1 MNNRKKK
8 IRIFVDIA
16 MPILLITIMGYQL
29 IGRAY
34 HEYAGIA
41 MFILFIIH
49 NYLNIKWYK
58 VLFKGKYT
66 PYRILSTFINISIL
80 IIMILLMVS
89 GIIMSEYAF
98 KFLNLNFGNSIS
110 RLIHLSLSYWE
121 YILMSFHL
129 GMHLGQ
135 IINKNRKYIFVII
148 VVALYGVYTFLTRKI
163 WSYMLLINKFAFFDT
178 DENIFKF
185 IIDYTAIMIL
195 FAMLGYYISSILKKS
210 KA

>member
-29 IGRAY
+29 VGRAY
-34 HEYAGIA
+34 HECAGIA

-148 VVALYGVYTFLTRKI
+148 AVALYGVYTFLTRKI

>member
-29 IGRAY
+29 VGRAY

-148 VVALYGVYTFLTRKI
+148 AVALYGVYTFLTRKI

>member
-80 IIMILLMVS
+80 IIMVLLMIS

-98 KFLNLNFGNSIS
+98 KFLNLNFGSSIS

-121 YILMSFHL
+121 YVLMSVHL

-135 IINKNRKYIFVII
+135 IINKNTLCIFILI
-148 VVALYGVYTFLTRKI
+148 VFALYGGYTFLARKI
-163 WSYMLLINKFAFFDT
+163 WAYMVLINKFAFFDT
-178 DENIFKF
+178 NENIIKF
-185 IIDYTAIMIL
+185 VIDYVTIMIL
-195 FAMLGYYISSILKKS
+195 FAILGYYISNILKKIR
-210 KA
+210 A